1 VRRRL
6 DLAGGEL
13 LRNLARQL
21 LRLALLIGAENGVD
35 RGKDVAPCVQLDVD
49 RLELGARDIRIIRNA
64 DVHHDLPAVRQ
75 RRDLLDSPS
84 SEAHGGADSTVR
96 CYGDAARVPAERERV
111 VHFRPRTVLLVVGI
125 LVASFVALKILWISR
140 HVLSWIFIAVFLTLA
155 LNPAVDRL
163 EARLGGRRGA
173 ATGVVSIATVIALA
187 LIGWLF
193 VPTLVD
199 QVNNF
204 AHKVPDYLDDV
215 TKGRGRLGFL
225 QEKYHLVDKARK
237 ALREGGASKLF
248 GVSGT
253 ALAIAKG
260 VVTAVVATL
269 TIAFMTFFMLL
280 EGPRWLDRCYSLLAP
295 ASRRRWEAVGR
306 DIYRTVGGYVT
317 GNLLISL
324 IAGTLTAI
332 VLAIMGVPYAIALG
346 LIVAILDLIPL
357 AGATI
362 AAIIVGAVAFLHS
375 IPAGIVVVAFF
386 IVYQQIENHVLQP
399 VVYGRTVQLS
409 PLAVLISVLIGAELA
424 GVLGALAAIP
434 VAGAI
439 QVILLDWLRNRRREP
454 VPETG

>member
-1 VRRRL
+1 
-6 DLAGGEL
+6 
-13 LRNLARQL
+13 
-21 LRLALLIGAENGVD
+21 
-35 RGKDVAPCVQLDVD
+35 
-49 RLELGARDIRIIRNA
+49 
-64 DVHHDLPAVRQ
+64 
-75 RRDLLDSPS
+75 
-84 SEAHGGADSTVR
+84 
-96 CYGDAARVPAERERV
+96 VPAERERL
-111 VHFRPRTVLLVVGI
+111 VHFRPRTILLVIGI
-125 LVASFVALKILWISR
+125 IVASFVTLKVLWISR
-140 HVLSWIFIAVFLTLA
+140 HILSWIFIALFLSLA
-155 LNPAVDRL
+155 LNPAVDRI
-163 EARLGGRRGA
+163 EKRIKRRGI
-173 ATGVVSIATVIALA
+173 ATGIVYIATLIAIA

-204 AHKVPDYLDDV
+204 AHKVPDYIDSI

-225 QEKYHLVDKARK
+225 QTKYHLVDKARH
-237 ALREGGASKLF
+237 ALDTGGASKLF

-253 ALAIAKG
+253 ALALAKG
-260 VVTAVVATL
+260 VVNAVLAIV

-280 EGPRWLDRCYSLLAP
+280 EGPGWVDRFFSLMRPEPRKRWR
-295 ASRRRWEAVGR
+295 AVGR

-346 LIVAILDLIPL
+346 LIVGILDLIPL

-362 AAIIVGAVAFLHS
+362 AAIIVGAVAFVHS
-375 IPAGIVVVAFF
+375 VPAGIVVIAFF
-386 IVYQQIENHVLQP
+386 LVYQQIENHILQP

-409 PLAVLISVLIGAELA
+409 PLVVLISVLIGAELA

-434 VAGAI
+434 VAGAL
-439 QVILLDWLRNRRREP
+439 QVIFLDWLRHHRAEP

>member
-1 VRRRL
+1 ML
-6 DLAGGEL
+6 QA
-13 LRNLARQL
+13 
-21 LRLALLIGAENGVD
+21 
-35 RGKDVAPCVQLDVD
+35 
-49 RLELGARDIRIIRNA
+49 
-64 DVHHDLPAVRQ
+64 
-75 RRDLLDSPS
+75 
-84 SEAHGGADSTVR
+84 
-96 CYGDAARVPAERERV
+96 VPADRERDV
-111 VHFRPRTVLLVVGI
+111 YFRPRTVLVVIGI
-125 LVASFVALKILWISR
+125 LVAAFITLNILWISR
-140 HVLSWIFIAVFLTLA
+140 HVLSWVFIAVFLALA

-163 EARLGGRRGA
+163 ERRLGRRGA
-173 ATGVVSIATVIALA
+173 ATGVVSIATLVAIG

-193 VPTLVD
+193 IPTLVD

-204 AHKVPDYLDDV
+204 AHKVPDYLDDL

-225 QEKYHLVDKARK
+225 ETKYHLVDKARK

-248 GVSGT
+248 GLSGT
-253 ALAIAKG
+253 ALAVAAG
-260 VVTAVVATL
+260 VVNAVLATV

-280 EGPRWLDRCYSLLAP
+280 EGPNWVDRFFSLLKP
-295 ASRRRWEAVGR
+295 ESRLRWRAVGH
-306 DIYRTVGGYVT
+306 DIYRTVGGYVS

-324 IAGTLTAI
+324 IAGGLTAI
-332 VLAIMGVPYAIALG
+332 VLRIMGVPYSIALG

-375 IPAGIVVVAFF
+375 VPAGIVVVVFF
-386 IVYQQIENHVLQP
+386 IVYQQVENHILQP

-434 VAGAI
+434 VAGSL
-439 QVILLDWLRNRRREP
+439 QVIFLDWLRHRRAQP

>member
-1 VRRRL
+1 M
-6 DLAGGEL
+6 AG
-13 LRNLARQL
+13 
-21 LRLALLIGAENGVD
+21 
-35 RGKDVAPCVQLDVD
+35 
-49 RLELGARDIRIIRNA
+49 
-64 DVHHDLPAVRQ
+64 
-75 RRDLLDSPS
+75 
-84 SEAHGGADSTVR
+84 
-96 CYGDAARVPAERERV
+96 ERERF
-111 VHFRPRTVLLVVGI
+111 VHFRPRTVFVVIGI
-125 LVASFVALKILWISR
+125 LVASFITLKILWISR
-140 HVLSWIFIAVFLTLA
+140 HVLSWIFIALFLALA
-155 LNPAVDRL
+155 LNPAVDWVER
-163 EARLGGRRGA
+163 RIKRRGI
-173 ATGVVSIATVIALA
+173 ATGVVFIAALIAVG

-204 AHKVPDYLDDV
+204 AHKVPDYLDDL

-225 QEKYHLVDKARK
+225 QTKYHLVDKARK

-248 GVSGT
+248 GLSGT
-253 ALAIAKG
+253 ALAVAKG

-269 TIAFMTFFMLL
+269 TIIFLTFFMLL
-280 EGPRWLDRCYSLLAP
+280 EGRAWVERFFGLLKPSSRPRWRAI
-295 ASRRRWEAVGR
+295 GH

-346 LIVAILDLIPL
+346 LIVGILDLIPL

-386 IVYQQIENHVLQP
+386 IVYQQVENHILQP

-434 VAGAI
+434 VAGTL
-439 QVILLDWLRNRRREP
+439 QVIFLDWLRHRRGTP